1 MYIMEK
7 LLFVAFCISVLF
19 LIAKFIERK
28 YLKDETP
35 LKYVLRDTAYVM
47 FSSIFMIFILV
58 SFEGS
63 IDSFMN
69 ALTGKV
75 ELTTNDTQVFTG
87 NPDF

>member
-1 MYIMEK
+1 MEK

-28 YLKDETP
+28 YLHDETP
-35 LKYVLRDTAYVM
+35 LKYVLRDTIYVL
-47 FSSIFMIFILV
+47 FSSMFMIFVLV

-63 IDSFMN
+63 IDGFMN
-69 ALTGKV
+69 ALTGKI
-75 ELTTNDTQVFTG
+75 ELSTNETQVFTG